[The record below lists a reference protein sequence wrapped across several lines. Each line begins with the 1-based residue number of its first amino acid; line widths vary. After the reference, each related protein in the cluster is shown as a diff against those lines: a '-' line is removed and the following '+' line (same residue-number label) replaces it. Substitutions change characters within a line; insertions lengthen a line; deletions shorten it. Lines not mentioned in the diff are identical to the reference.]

1 VNRSVIQKAI
11 NALFSRG
18 VGLLLQLSLTVIL
31 GRLLGAAG
39 MGVYSLYTSWMMLF
53 ASIADLGMPNYV
65 LRSVSVLDG
74 KNRRQT
80 AIDFTFRVIK
90 VLLVSGLLITA
101 LVWAFSGLF
110 DFSDDVFNTQWL
122 MLIAVISA
130 VAFMLIRI
138 LSEALKGIRQV
149 NLALAAE
156 TALLPTGALLVLGVL
171 YLYNWDITAQNYLVL
186 HLVMLLATTFFM
198 IWMLLRFR
206 PPEPDQAG
214 QADQAD
220 QIGSHDD
227 TEQPLLLNRSLLPFW
242 GAGLLNMWFMNMP
255 IILLPQFATTEEI
268 GVFAVAYR
276 LIAFASIILVTLA
289 SLFAPKFARDFA
301 NNDADALKRGLRQSQ
316 LLSLM
321 IFLPMLIVF
330 TFFAEPVLSLF
341 GDEFTAGKELLWILV
356 VGQTL
361 NAATGLVGFMMN
373 MIHQEKQEFYIQL
386 TTTIMLMLLIFV
398 MGSQYGVTGV
408 AIAYAMAIVI
418 KNLTS
423 LIFSLYHLNAM
434 QRLAGAMQ

>member
-214 QADQAD
+214 QA
-220 QIGSHDD
+220 GSHDD
-227 TEQPLLLNRSLLPFW
+227 NELPLLLNRSLLPFW

-301 NNDADALKRGLRQSQ
+301 NNDADALKRGLRHSQ
-316 LLSLM
+316 ILSLM

>member
-1 VNRSVIQKAI
+1 
-11 NALFSRG
+11 
-18 VGLLLQLSLTVIL
+18 
-31 GRLLGAAG
+31 
-39 MGVYSLYTSWMMLF
+39 MHY
-53 ASIADLGMPNYV
+53 
-65 LRSVSVLDG
+65 VLDG

-198 IWMLLRFR
+198 IWMLLRFL
-206 PPEPDQAG
+206 PPEPDLADQAG
-214 QADQAD
+214 QADQ
-220 QIGSHDD
+220 IVSHEDA
-227 TEQPLLLNRSLLPFW
+227 ELPLLLNRSLLPFW

-301 NNDADALKRGLRQSQ
+301 NNDADALKRGLRHSQ
-316 LLSLM
+316 ILSLM

>member
-206 PPEPDQAG
+206 PPAPDQAG
-214 QADQAD
+214 QAD

-301 NNDADALKRGLRQSQ
+301 NNDADALKRGLRHSQ
-316 LLSLM
+316 ILSLM

>member
-1 VNRSVIQKAI
+1 M
-11 NALFSRG
+11 NALISRG
-18 VGLLLQLSLTVIL
+18 IGLLLQLTLTVIL

-39 MGVYSLYTSWMMLF
+39 MGMYSLYASWMMLF

-65 LRSVSVLDG
+65 LRTVSVLDG
-74 KNRRQT
+74 EQKRNN
-80 AIDFTFRVIK
+80 AISFTLGVFK
-90 VLLVSGLLITA
+90 VLLVSGLLITG
-101 LVWAFSGLF
+101 LVWVFSGLF
-110 DFSDDVFNTQWL
+110 DFSDAKLDTQWL

-156 TALLPTGALLVLGVL
+156 TALLPAGVLLVLGVL
-171 YLYNWDITAQNYLVL
+171 YVYNWDISAQNYLVL
-186 HLVMLLATTFFM
+186 HLAMLLVTTVFM
-198 IWMLLRFR
+198 LWLLLRFR
-206 PPEPDQAG
+206 QGDKSPELQ
-214 QADQAD
+214 
-220 QIGSHDD
+220 
-227 TEQPLLLNRSLLPFW
+227 QPALFNRSLMPFW

-268 GVFAVAYR
+268 GVFSVAYR

-316 LLSLM
+316 MLSLL

-330 TFFAEPVLSLF
+330 TFFAELVLSLF
-341 GDEFTAGKELLWILV
+341 GEEFTAAKELLWILV
-356 VGQTL
+356 AGQTL

-386 TTTIMLMLLIFV
+386 TTTIMLMLMILAL
-398 MGSQYGVTGV
+398 GSQYGVIGV
-408 AIAYAMAIVI
+408 AVAYATAIVI